1 MKLSVMSRIQSLL
14 NIGVASKFR
23 KVRETSACY
32 SSPDR
37 ILFVDVYEDPKEER
51 AEYDGPS
58 DELVFSL
65 YTEKFLK
72 DLERMD
78 DYVLVNRKYLVE
90 LLQNMTSDIV
100 AVSATGGNPL
110 RIRGDIE
117 DEDEEDHRFVFGAI
131 APIYDDTPLDDRSVY
146 SK

>member
-14 NIGVASKFR
+14 NIGVASKFKR
-23 KVRETSACY
+23 VRDTSASY
-32 SSPDR
+32 TSPDR
-37 ILFVDVYEDPKEER
+37 ILFVDVYEDPKETR

-58 DELVFSL
+58 DELAYSL
-65 YTEKFLK
+65 YTDKFLK

-78 DYVLVNRKYLVE
+78 DYVLVDRKYLVE

-110 RIRGDIE
+110 RIRGEIA
-117 DEDEEDHRFVFGAI
+117 DEEDQRFVFGAI

-146 SK
+146 SR

>member
-14 NIGVASKFR
+14 NIGVTSKFKR
-23 KVRETSACY
+23 VRDTSASY
-32 SSPDR
+32 TSPDR
-37 ILFVDVYEDPKEER
+37 IVFVDVYEDPKETR
-51 AEYDGPS
+51 AEYNGPS
-58 DELVFSL
+58 DELEYSL
-65 YTEKFLK
+65 YPDKFLK

-78 DYVLVNRKYLVE
+78 DYVLVDRKYLVE

-110 RIRGDIE
+110 RIRGEIA
-117 DEDEEDHRFVFGAI
+117 DEEDQRFVFGAI

-146 SK
+146 SR

>member
-14 NIGVASKFR
+14 NIGVASKFKR
-23 KVRETSACY
+23 VRDTSARY
-32 SSPDR
+32 TSPDR
-37 ILFVDVYEDPKEER
+37 ILFVDVYEDPKETR
-51 AEYDGPS
+51 AEYNGPS
-58 DELVFSL
+58 DELEYSP
-65 YTEKFLK
+65 YPEKFLK

-78 DYVLVNRKYLVE
+78 DYVLVNRKYLSE
-90 LLQNMTSDIV
+90 LLQNITSDIV

-110 RIRGDIE
+110 RIRGEIA
-117 DEDEEDHRFVFGAI
+117 DEEDQRFVFGAI

>member
-14 NIGVASKFR
+14 NIGVTSKFKR
-23 KVRETSACY
+23 VRDTSASY
-32 SSPDR
+32 TSPDR
-37 ILFVDVYEDPKEER
+37 IVFVDVYEDPKETR
-51 AEYDGPS
+51 AEYNGPS
-58 DELVFSL
+58 DELEYSL
-65 YTEKFLK
+65 YPDKFLK

-78 DYVLVNRKYLVE
+78 DYVLVDRKYLVE

-110 RIRGDIE
+110 RIRGEIAD
-117 DEDEEDHRFVFGAI
+117 DEDQRFVFGAI

-146 SK
+146 SR

>member
-14 NIGVASKFR
+14 NIGVASKFKR
-23 KVRETSACY
+23 VRDTSASY
-32 SSPDR
+32 TSPDR
-37 ILFVDVYEDPKEER
+37 ILFVDVYEDPKETR
-51 AEYDGPS
+51 AEYNGPS
-58 DELVFSL
+58 DELECSL
-65 YTEKFLK
+65 YPDKFLK

-78 DYVLVNRKYLVE
+78 DYVLVDRKYLVE

-110 RIRGDIE
+110 RIRGEIA
-117 DEDEEDHRFVFGAI
+117 DEEDQRFVFGAI

-146 SK
+146 SR